1 MSTIAD
7 RLLRIRQEIAAA
19 CVRSHRS
26 PAEVTVVGVCKGQPA
41 ERIAEAIAAGITV
54 LGENRLQEG
63 LAHKQALP
71 QVRVAW
77 HFIGTLQTNKAAR
90 ILAEFDL
97 IESVGSLA
105 ALQAIDRRAPRPV
118 EVFLEINCG
127 GEASKSGF
135 LPAQLPALLPVLA
148 GLERVRITGLMTIPP
163 PSPDSA
169 GSRPYF
175 RQLRSLQ
182 GTLNE
187 SGIPAIAI
195 DQLSMGMSDDYPVAV
210 EEGATLVRIGT
221 ALFGRRWP

>member
-19 CVRSHRS
+19 CVRSRRS

-63 LAHKQALP
+63 LAHKQALS
-71 QVRVAW
+71 QTKVAW

-90 ILAEFDL
+90 ILAEFEL
-97 IESVGSLA
+97 IESVSSLA
-105 ALQAIDRRAPRPV
+105 ALQAIDRRAQQPV

-127 GEASKSGF
+127 GEESKSGF
-135 LPAQLPALLPVLA
+135 HPAQLPTLLPALA
-148 GLERVRITGLMTIPP
+148 NLERVKITGLMTIPP
-163 PSPDSA
+163 PGPDSA

-187 SGIPAIAI
+187 SRIPAIAI

-221 ALFGRRWP
+221 ALFGRRRP